1 MPCSL
6 LKGRGVFVKTV
17 FSAFERFDSAPV
29 KWMRGPC
36 HLFVKSCL
44 QLVNGS
50 GGSPDSVGIFVF
62 SPVTPGQH
70 VRAERQ
76 SGIKEAG
83 PLKFS
88 IRRWAKRE
96 MWPF

>member
-1 MPCSL
+1 
-6 LKGRGVFVKTV
+6 VFVKTV